1 MESLNTCRFL
11 RRLARSPLHSAH
23 PAALAISYNTMKLI
37 TPVLLALS
45 LPSLGLAQQL
55 DPQNAW
61 DQFQVTNGSDWRVQ
75 WNPATGTPKAIY
87 GPGLK
92 LSGEV
97 GSLAAARAEATTVL
111 NRFSALLGRGHSTF
125 VETIGTKAQKVYVFV
140 YDQTFGGLPVI
151 NGRADIRIHEIGAVS
166 MFGSS
171 AVQIPNGFS
180 LTPTISAA
188 QAKVAAEM
196 HVLGTK
202 SVENAAAPKLVIWA
216 DTDSQTPSTPT
227 LAFEVQIDQRPTAPI
242 VGKAYVSAT
251 NGSIVKF
258 QNEVY
263 DCLSCGTTHV
273 TKPSTGRHAD
283 RMESAMAKVAK
294 ISSPAPSKSMIALT
308 GKVMAWTNLGI
319 LPVSPLTNTPLGNL
333 QVTSSAGST
342 FTDANGNFSIAY
354 TGSGPVTVTATL
366 QGRHSQRIRC
376 STGTQ
381 MTATASVTPG
391 TAATLQFG
399 NSSMNELNRSQT
411 TTYWHLNDANVWL
424 RGLVPGSTGP
434 MNTISNINPRVNI
447 NSNCNA
453 YYTSNTINFY
463 TSGGGCNMT
472 AYQTVIVHE
481 WGHGL
486 DAVFGGIS
494 QTDGLSEGWGDIL
507 GLYRSG
513 QPELGAGFRTGTTNG
528 IRSGLNTRRYPA
540 GGGVHQQGE
549 TWMGW
554 AWDLRVN
561 LIASLGAGPGAAR
574 AEEIVVSSIVAD
586 ATNQPDAV
594 REVFI
599 LDDDDG
605 NLNNGTP
612 NYLDLE
618 KASLKRNLP
627 YPKRTNPNAASFTY
641 FGKGC
646 QGTGKGP
653 SYCLSNNTSGG
664 SLTNTRRSNEY
675 AYQVLNTTARTITGF
690 EVFTAS
696 TGSTVRVNTAV
707 YADNGSGSPSTTPLA
722 TGTMTV
728 GATPGF
734 YQSTMSANIP
744 AGNFYV
750 SLDHSA
756 QTTYLAALTSGS
768 PGIAFWR
775 RPPMGTGAFSRSSLV
790 SQSGFRI
797 LCAGGGSSAVPEISN
812 NGLPEIGQTYQISI
826 AQGPA
831 NAPASLVN
839 GLSNTTWGSV
849 PLPFSLAPLG
859 APGCNL
865 LTAPVFSVGI
875 ALDASG
881 NGTLSLSV
889 PNVPAYFGLQV
900 YHQFY
905 VVDPGA
911 NAMGIAV
918 SRGGVSKVGQR

>member
-1 MESLNTCRFL
+1 
-11 RRLARSPLHSAH
+11 
-23 PAALAISYNTMKLI
+23 MKLI

-61 DQFQVTNGSDWRVQ
+61 GQFLATNGSDWRVQ
-75 WNPATGTPKAIY
+75 WNTATGTPKAIY

-97 GSLAAARAEATTVL
+97 GSLGAARVEATTVL

-202 SVENAAAPKLVIWA
+202 SVENAVAPKLVIWA
-216 DTDSQTPSTPT
+216 DTDSKTPSTPT

-399 NSSMNELNRSQT
+399 NANMNELNRSQT
-411 TTYWHLNDANVWL
+411 TTYWHVNDANVWL

-434 MNTISNINPRVNI
+434 MNSISNVNPRVNI

-463 TSGGGCNMT
+463 TAGGGCNMT

-586 ATNQPDAV
+586 ATNQPNAV

-768 PGIAFWR
+768 RGIAFWR
-775 RPPMGTGAFSRSSLV
+775 RPPMGTGAFSQSTLV

-797 LCAGGGSSAVPEISN
+797 LCSGGGSSAVPEISN
-812 NGLPEIGQTYQISI
+812 NGLPEIGRTYEISI
-826 AQGPA
+826 AQGRA
-831 NAPASLVN
+831 NAPAALIN
-839 GLSNTTWGSV
+839 GLSNTTWGSI

-859 APGCNL
+859 APGCDL
-865 LTAPVFSVGI
+865 LVTPVFSAG
-875 ALDASG
+875 LMLNASG
-881 NGTLSLSV
+881 SGTLSLPV
-889 PNVPAYFGLQV
+889 PNVTSHLGLRV

-918 SRGGVSKVGQR
+918 SRGGASKVGQR